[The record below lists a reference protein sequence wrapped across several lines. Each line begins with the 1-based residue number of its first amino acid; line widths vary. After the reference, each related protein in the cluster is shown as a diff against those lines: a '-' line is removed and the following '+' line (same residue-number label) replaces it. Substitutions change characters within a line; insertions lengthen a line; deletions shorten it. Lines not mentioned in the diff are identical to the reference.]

1 MPSTR
6 SKSSRTIT
14 PSQKKRPNQE
24 VDPPRGPRKDKKRRK
39 SPPKS
44 PSSSDTSSDES
55 EEQVAPRAHKQGLD
69 PANCEFTL
77 QHTVYLDGQWIA
89 GTSKQYKLGYLTF
102 PEVWQESIDK
112 AGEAAEKLRNTDKW
126 GLENSLATIS
136 AARVKPIISDIN
148 ERSDWYEV
156 EQIVKSLYLDKRTF
170 IRINWDFYYLA
181 LPPTVPAPPTEDS
194 KSSSNLP
201 PSQSN
206 RKLSNAVQPRKV
218 SITS

>member
-14 PSQKKRPNQE
+14 PSQKKRANQE

-44 PSSSDTSSDES
+44 PSSSDTSSGEG
-55 EEQVAPRAHKQGLD
+55 EEQVAPLTRKQALD

-77 QHTVYLDGQWIA
+77 QHMIYLDRQRIA

-112 AGEAAEKLRNTDKW
+112 AGEAAERPRNTDKW

-136 AARVKPIISDIN
+136 AARVKPITSDIDK
-148 ERSDWYEV
+148 RSDWFAV
-156 EQIVKSLYLDKRTF
+156 EQIIKSLYLDKKTL
-170 IRINWDFYYLA
+170 IRVNWDFYYSA
-181 LPPTVPAPPTEDS
+181 LPPTVPAAAMEDPP
-194 KSSSNLP
+194 SSNP
-201 PSQSN
+201 PPRRSS
-206 RKLSNAVQPRKV
+206 LNAEKV
-218 SITS
+218 SRFDS